1 MTYEKPEVVAIG
13 SACEAIQSSAKGAGP
28 NDTAQHKPTAGA
40 YEADE

>member
-1 MTYEKPEVVAIG
+1 MTYEKPEVVAFG
-13 SACEAIQSSAKGAGP
+13 PACEMIQSSGKGPGP